1 MSDQSDDSLES
12 FGHINATAITD
23 RHCPFCGH
31 KQIQVF
37 GVTRWRMLNVRC
49 INCQCSVLAQPDKSG
64 NLTFE
69 TAVRTWESRIDD
81 TDEFK
86 ELQKKKQE
94 FKELLDSVRF
104 LDHRS
109 RTEEQQNQMDALVRW
124 FAERDDAGRFI
135 GLEGPA

>member
-86 ELQKKKQE
+86 EL
-94 FKELLDSVRF
+94 LDSVRF

-109 RTEEQQNQMDALVRW
+109 RTEGQQNQMDALVRW

>member
-1 MSDQSDDSLES
+1 
-12 FGHINATAITD
+12 
-23 RHCPFCGH
+23 
-31 KQIQVF
+31 
-37 GVTRWRMLNVRC
+37 MLNVRC